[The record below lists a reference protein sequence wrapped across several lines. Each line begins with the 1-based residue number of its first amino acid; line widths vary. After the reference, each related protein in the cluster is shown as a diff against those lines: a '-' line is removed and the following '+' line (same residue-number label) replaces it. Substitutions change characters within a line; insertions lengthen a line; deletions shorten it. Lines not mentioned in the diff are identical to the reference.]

1 MESDSSAPW
10 VERLFARLQV
20 RYGNRWTRM
29 WEGIDPEAI
38 KADWRQELGSLY
50 MRHPEA
56 ISYGL
61 EHLPENPP
69 TSDQFKALCVRAPD
83 NVVRLPPPKS
93 VNKGFAAGIARQL
106 MLARKAVTQSQTAYC
121 ASRLRTWSQRHGQ
134 PTTHAQREMLA
145 ACEAMAHQ
153 PEAAE

>member
-1 MESDSSAPW
+1 MESESSAQW

-29 WEGIDPEAI
+29 WEGINPEAI
-38 KADWRQELGSLY
+38 KADWREQLGALY
-50 MRHPEA
+50 LRHPEA
-56 ISYGL
+56 IGYGL

-93 VNKGFAAGIARQL
+93 INRGFAAGVAQQIE
-106 MLARKAVTQSQTAYC
+106 LARRAITQSPAAYC
-121 ASRLRTWSQRHGQ
+121 AGRLRTWSQRNGQ
-134 PTTHAQREMLA
+134 PMTQAQRDMLA
-145 ACEAMAHQ
+145 ACDSMCHR
-153 PEAAE
+153 PEMSE